1 MNLTKQIIIALILGL
16 LVGIGFNYVS
26 PDIFE
31 TVDHYFLSPV
41 GQIFLR
47 LIQMMVVPIVFVS
60 IVLGTANIGN
70 PKKLGRI
77 GGKTITFFLITTALA
92 ITIAITL
99 ALIVKPGEE
108 GLMEQNIE
116 EFNAS
121 ETPSVVETIINII
134 PKNPIEAMTS
144 GEMLQI
150 IFFAVFIG
158 FGLAVLNKKTERI
171 KVLFEQANELVF
183 YLINMIMYVAPIG
196 AFGLIAS
203 AVGNAGVDA
212 IKSMFAY
219 FMVVLVALFIHA
231 IFVYGSVVKFIA
243 KKSPIW
249 FFKNFAPAMS
259 VAFSTSSSGATLPI
273 AMITAQDKL
282 GVKKSVSSFVQ
293 PLGATINMD
302 GTAIMQ
308 GAATVFISQVYGV
321 ELTLMQIIT
330 VILMATLASIGTAA
344 VPSVGLVM
352 LAMVLNQ
359 VGLPVEAIGLIL
371 GVDRLLDMTRTAV
384 NITGD
389 AVCALLISETEKDI
403 NDEDITTPS
412 SSNV

>member
-121 ETPSVVETIINII
+121 ETPSVVETIVNII

-203 AVGNAGVDA
+203 SVGNAGVDA

-259 VAFSTSSSGATLPI
+259 VAFSTSSS
-273 AMITAQDKL
+273 
-282 GVKKSVSSFVQ
+282 
-293 PLGATINMD
+293 
-302 GTAIMQ
+302 
-308 GAATVFISQVYGV
+308 
-321 ELTLMQIIT
+321 
-330 VILMATLASIGTAA
+330 
-344 VPSVGLVM
+344 
-352 LAMVLNQ
+352 
-359 VGLPVEAIGLIL
+359 
-371 GVDRLLDMTRTAV
+371 
-384 NITGD
+384 
-389 AVCALLISETEKDI
+389 
-403 NDEDITTPS
+403 
-412 SSNV
+412 